1 MTSIQKIRTLETAY
15 SRLDMFLS
23 TFPGV
28 LGHHENTLL
37 RAADDLLQVIK
48 AEKKAGA
55 A

>member
-1 MTSIQKIRTLETAY
+1 MTSNQKLKTLNAAY
-15 SRLDMFLS
+15 DRLDMFLR

-37 RAADDLLQVIK
+37 LAANDLLQVIA
-48 AEKKAGA
+48 AEKTGGA